1 MPAEDRG
8 PGALIWF
15 SAQGMLGLMFLKAY
29 LILSDEGQ
37 AQKNSVG
44 SYHIPDNAEMN
55 TARINRIIQAV
66 SSPLRIAM

>member
-1 MPAEDRG
+1 
-8 PGALIWF
+8 
-15 SAQGMLGLMFLKAY
+15 MLGLMFLKAY

-55 TARINRIIQAV
+55 TERINKIIQAI
-66 SSPLRIAM
+66 SSPLRIAI